1 MGEFRFTLCIAERF
15 PCVYLCSHLVRVVK
29 FLMPRKNHSLFGI
42 ESLYELPSDATTR
55 IQFVIVALD
64 DVK

>member
-1 MGEFRFTLCIAERF
+1 M
-15 PCVYLCSHLVRVVK
+15 K